1 MRVFMLKPL
10 QLTAA
15 REAGLPRAPGPCPG
29 RRGQG
34 FAPSL
39 GAGVGGTAPT
49 LGRLRLGEL
58 GAHRPSRPEQQ
69 PNAGGRRRPL
79 RSALSERGALS
90 PHNPAA
96 RRGLGRGRPFH
107 AARPLV
113 PGSPSAGRRGWAG
126 RAPRGTRAGPGPP
139 LTPAPARP
147 RPLPR
152 GDPRLPARRTPSTCS
167 RPSALRVCLPAARPA
182 LC

>member
-10 QLTAA
+10 QLTAP

-39 GAGVGGTAPT
+39 GAGLGGTAPT
-49 LGRLRLGEL
+49 LGPLRLGEL

-69 PNAGGRRRPL
+69 PRAGRRRRPL
-79 RSALSERGALS
+79 RSALSEHGALS

-113 PGSPSAGRRGWAG
+113 PGEPERRAGGAG
-126 RAPRGTRAGPGPP
+126 SRAPRGTRAGLGPP
-139 LTPAPARP
+139 LTPPPRP

-152 GDPRLPARRTPSTCS
+152 PAAPGPDAEHVQPAERLRGVSARRPAC
-167 RPSALRVCLPAARPA
+167 PWLRC
-182 LC
+182 